1 MSDGKNVRSPNCLLI
16 FETAT
21 SVWLFGMQPATS
33 LLFSFALAACLVFGT
48 CTGCRRSNPESD
60 DRDIETQALHSE
72 SKHSDSKHGDSK
84 HSGSKNGDS
93 NAPAK
98 AEGTQSRPANNQQ
111 KQEQE
116 KENTNTDNNAAVMV
130 NAIELR
136 PDIKIPDGFTA
147 ANLNKATT
155 TYLLSAPLDIRTDMI
170 LFSMGEIMSIEQKL
184 QAQEIVASYESEF
197 ISLAERRR
205 NILTTASNSDETRQD
220 LIDLRAEIHQ
230 LSLSIYKKVFRDIL
244 SKQQQ
249 QDFTR
254 SLENK

>member
-1 MSDGKNVRSPNCLLI
+1 MNDGKNVRSPNCLLI

-33 LLFSFALAACLVFGT
+33 LLTSCALAACLLLGT

-60 DRDIETQALHSE
+60 DRDIETQALHG
-72 SKHSDSKHGDSK
+72 DSKHGDSK
-84 HSGSKNGDS
+84 HGDS
-93 NAPAK
+93 NASAK
-98 AEGTQSRPANNQQ
+98 PEDTQTKPANNQQ

-116 KENTNTDNNAAVMV
+116 TENKNTDNNAAVMV

-205 NILTTASNSDETRQD
+205 HILTTASNSDETRQD

-254 SLENK
+254 SLGNK